1 MMRNSESEVM
11 PYEES
16 AWRSLHD
23 LVGSVLEAA
32 AAGAKSHDGAFRERE
47 REKVEARR

>member
-1 MMRNSESEVM
+1 M

-23 LVGSVLEAA
+23 VVGVIL
-32 AAGAKSHDGAFRERE
+32 AGSNPAPRDGGRSLSPSEN
-47 REKVEARR
+47 EK

>member
-1 MMRNSESEVM
+1 M

-23 LVGSVLEAA
+23 VIGAVLAA
-32 AAGAKSHDGAFRERE
+32 SNPQDRGPEQTAPDTVSEIG
-47 REKVEARR
+47 